1 MRKVIFAAAAAL
13 LVLQMVATA
22 AVAGEVTLTGNIV
35 CAKCTLKVQGLKD
48 CQNVLMVKEAQQDV
62 QYWLVNNDVTKAFG
76 EVCTA
81 VKPVT
86 VTGTVETK
94 DGKNWIS
101 PTKIEPRS
109 DT

>member
-1 MRKVIFAAAAAL
+1 MIFAAAAAL
-13 LVLQMVATA
+13 LVLQVAATT
-22 AVAGEVTLTGNIV
+22 AVAEEVTMKGNIV

-48 CQNVLMVKEAQQDV
+48 CQNVLMVKQEQQEV
-62 QYWLVNNDVTKAFG
+62 QYWLVNNDVTKAYG

-86 VTGTVETK
+86 VTGTVENK
-94 DGKNWIS
+94 DGKNWIA

>member
-1 MRKVIFAAAAAL
+1 LAL
-13 LVLQMVATA
+13 QVVVTA

-35 CAKCTLKVQGLKD
+35 CAKCTLKVEGLKD
-48 CQNVLMVKEAQQDV
+48 CQDVLMVKEAQQDV

-86 VTGTVETK
+86 VTGTVENK
-94 DGKNWIS
+94 DGKNWIA